1 MSSYLKHPESVLDY
15 GWDWT
20 PWLDTGETIVGQPVI
35 TADPGIT
42 VQSQSNT
49 TTAVTVWLA
58 GGTDGTRYNIACR
71 VTTSAGR
78 TDERTIKVT
87 VVQR

>member
-1 MSSYLKHPESVLDY
+1 MSFLKDPQSVLDY

-20 PWLDTGETIVGQPVI
+20 PWLDTGETITTATI
-35 TADPGIT
+35 TPDPGIT

-49 TTAVTVWLA
+49 TTGVTVWLA
-58 GGTDGTRYNIACR
+58 GGTDGTRYSIACR

-87 VVQR
+87 VVNR

>member
-1 MSSYLKHPESVLDY
+1 
-15 GWDWT
+15 
-20 PWLDTGETIVGQPVI
+20 
-35 TADPGIT
+35 
-42 VQSQSNT
+42 
-49 TTAVTVWLA
+49 VWLA
-58 GGTDGTRYNIACR
+58 GGTVETRYSITCR